1 MSIIV
6 TKNIVCNCNID
17 KNLGIYSLPKKTLHK
32 KLNSLMYKCSNPLNY
47 HKKQCVVFWDYIDTF
62 NDNIE
67 TIQYGIKMIKTN
79 DDDNNGEFG
88 LYNCLENEDHTVV
101 FDECKIYE

>member
-1 MSIIV
+1 M
-6 TKNIVCNCNID
+6 
-17 KNLGIYSLPKKTLHK
+17 
-32 KLNSLMYKCSNPLNY
+32 
-47 HKKQCVVFWDYIDTF
+47 FWDYIDTF

-67 TIQYGIKMIKTN
+67 TIQYGIEMIKTN